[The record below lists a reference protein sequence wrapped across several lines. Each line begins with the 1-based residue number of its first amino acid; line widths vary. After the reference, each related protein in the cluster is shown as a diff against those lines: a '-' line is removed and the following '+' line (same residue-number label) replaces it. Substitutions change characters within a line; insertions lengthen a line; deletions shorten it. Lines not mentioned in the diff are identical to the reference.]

1 MNLGLYDSVIRW
13 SSYSCMSVCVYV
25 CVPIVCQSISFSSV
39 FLLVK
44 KKTDRSKWGS
54 KFYTNVKNLK
64 NQLKPRGRVAL
75 FCQLLD
81 LKTPGP
87 A

>member
-44 KKTDRSKWGS
+44 KKLIEVNEDQN
-54 KFYTNVKNLK
+54 FIQMLK
-64 NQLKPRGRVAL
+64 I
-75 FCQLLD
+75 
-81 LKTPGP
+81 
-87 A
+87 